1 MNLTRLFEGQ
11 GVRIDGGDVD
21 VSALAYDSR
30 RVVSGSLFAAIPGAK
45 SDGHDFIAKAIASG
59 ATSILCEREVDT
71 GNVTRVVASDSR
83 RALALAAKRFYGE
96 PSDHLT
102 MVGVTGTNGKTTTS
116 HLVAAL
122 LETAGMP
129 TGVVGTLGVRLGNTT
144 IDTGLTT
151 PESLELQQAFGSM
164 RDQGAKAVSMEV
176 SSHALAQG
184 RVEGVAYD
192 VGVFT
197 NLTHDHLDFHG
208 TMENYFEAKAALF
221 RTHLKSGGCAVI
233 NIDDRYGASL
243 ARELRDSGRQVI
255 GVSPFGADADIAATN
270 VQLALTGTRF
280 TALRSA
286 GPLDIDSPLVGR
298 FNVENLLLA
307 IGVAKALGI
316 PDATMLSAIRNRGVV
331 PGRLERAGS
340 GSGPVV
346 LVDYAHTPDALTKA
360 LATVRELTDGKLI
373 CVFGCGGDRDAK
385 KRAPMGEAAGNGADF
400 SIITNDNPRTEDP
413 ALIAAQ
419 IEVGMKKS
427 GGGYL
432 VELDRAAAIEL
443 AIGKAANED
452 AVLIAGKGHENYQI
466 VGAERRAF
474 DDREIAKKAL
484 AKIANTSS
492 SSPATM
498 EPRVPASHDDVSPK
512 PKKPRGSS

>member
-11 GVRIDGGDVD
+11 DVRIDGRDVE

-45 SDGHDFIAKAIASG
+45 SDGHDFVPKALAAG
-59 ATSILCEREVDT
+59 ATSVLCEREIDT
-71 GNVTRVVASDSR
+71 GSATRVIAADSR
-83 RALALAAKRFYGE
+83 RALAIAAKRFHGE
-96 PSDHLT
+96 PAEKLT

-116 HLVAAL
+116 FLVAAL
-122 LETAGMP
+122 LESAGLA
-129 TGVVGTLGVRLGNTT
+129 TGVVGTLGVRLGKTT

-151 PESLELQQAFGSM
+151 PESLELQQAFRSM

-208 TMENYFEAKAALF
+208 TIENYFAAKAELF
-221 RTHLKSGGCAVI
+221 RSHLKTAGRAVI
-233 NIDDRYGASL
+233 NVDDGYGLRL
-243 ARELRDSGRQVI
+243 ATELRKAGREVI
-255 GVSPFGADADIAATN
+255 TVSPSGGPADLSAKD
-270 VQLALTGTRF
+270 VRLALAGLRF
-280 TALRSA
+280 TAQGA
-286 GPLDIDSPLVGR
+286 GKSLAVESPLVGR

-307 IGVAKALGI
+307 IGVGKALGI
-316 PDATMLSAIRNRGVV
+316 PDATTLAAIRNRGVV

-340 GSGPVV
+340 GPGPVV
-346 LVDYAHTPDALTKA
+346 LVDYAHTPDALVKA
-360 LATVRELTDGKLI
+360 LATVRELTAGKLI

-385 KRAPMGEAAGNGADF
+385 KRAPMGEAAGKGADF

-413 ALIAAQ
+413 KAIARQ
-419 IEVGMKKS
+419 IEEGMKKS
-427 GGGYL
+427 GGSYT

-466 VGAERRAF
+466 VGAEKRDF
-474 DDREIAKKAL
+474 DDRETAKAVL
-484 AKIANTSS
+484 AKIAND
-492 SSPATM
+492 P
-498 EPRVPASHDDVSPK
+498 SHFGGN
-512 PKKPRGSS
+512 RE

>member
-1 MNLTRLFEGQ
+1 MNLTRLFEDQ
-11 GVRIDGGDVD
+11 DVRIDGGDVE

-45 SDGHDFIAKAIASG
+45 SDGHDFIAKALASG

-71 GNVTRVVASDSR
+71 GSVTRVIAADSR
-83 RALALAAKRFYGE
+83 RALALAAKRFYGS
-96 PSDHLT
+96 PSDQLT

-116 HLVAAL
+116 YLVAAL
-122 LETAGMP
+122 LESVGLP
-129 TGVVGTLGVRLGNTT
+129 TGVVGTLGVRLGATT

-151 PESLELQQAFGSM
+151 PESLELQQAFASM

-184 RVEGVAYD
+184 RVAGVAFD

-208 TMENYFEAKAALF
+208 TIDNYFEAKAELF
-221 RTHLKSGGCAVI
+221 RSHLKVVGRAVI
-233 NIDDRYGASL
+233 NVDDGYGAGL
-243 ARELRDSGRQVI
+243 AKELLQAGRDVITVSPSGR
-255 GVSPFGADADIAATN
+255 PADLSAKD
-270 VQLALTGTRF
+270 VQLALTGIRF
-280 TALRSA
+280 TVERS
-286 GPLDIDSPLVGR
+286 GKPLKVDSPLVGR

-307 IGVAKALGI
+307 IGVARALGV
-316 PDATMLSAIRNRGVV
+316 PDATTLSAIRNRGVV
-331 PGRLERAGS
+331 PGRLERAG
-340 GSGPVV
+340 GGTGPVV
-346 LVDYAHTPDALTKA
+346 LVDYAHTPDALVKA
-360 LATVRELTDGKLI
+360 LSTVRELTHGKLI

-385 KRAPMGEAAGNGADF
+385 KRAPMGEAAGKGADF

-413 ALIAAQ
+413 KRIAAQ
-419 IEVGMKKS
+419 IEEGMKKS
-427 GGGYL
+427 GGSYT

-466 VGAERRAF
+466 VGTEKRDF
-474 DDREIAKKAL
+474 DDREAAKSAL
-484 AKIANTSS
+484 AKIAQT
-492 SSPATM
+492 P
-498 EPRVPASHDDVSPK
+498 SHPGDH
-512 PKKPRGSS
+512 RE